1 MTAAGKSCCFIKRQL
16 RGACALSPQQLDGRA
31 AALPDQT
38 EPQTEQQPAPVQ
50 AEQPQ
55 SAQEPAAPQPE
66 QDAAQQAEA
75 ARRKEVEQLWRE
87 IQLLALRA
95 ENLEASGRY
104 DEAAEL
110 LSAAIARLQTRPHDD
125 LDMVPLRQL
134 LWDML
139 HAAGRYEEALAQAQA
154 VHEAITAAYGVG
166 SAEAHLVAV
175 RLGIS
180 SAACDQPGP
189 ALRLIHDAVRVLE
202 HNLGGMLERGQELAA
217 AAAAEGA
224 SEENQQELEV
234 LQRAIDKVAAA
245 MGEGN
250 FYGGLITMHF
260 AAQEGQQQGVIN
272 GWEELES
279 LIIHG
284 FCGIM
289 AAEAAVQ
296 AGNMLHTA
304 LRDHDGLTE
313 ALSDDPLLG
322 RLVKQQNERVHD
334 AAKQGLDHPLLQ

>member
-1 MTAAGKSCCFIKRQL
+1 LK
-16 RGACALSPQQLDGRA
+16 A

-189 ALRLIHDAVRVLE
+189 ALRLIHDAVQVLE

-217 AAAAEGA
+217 AATAEGA

-250 FYGGLITMHF
+250 FYGGLITLHF
-260 AAQEGQQQGVIN
+260 AAQEGQQQG
-272 GWEELES
+272 
-279 LIIHG
+279 
-284 FCGIM
+284 
-289 AAEAAVQ
+289 A
-296 AGNMLHTA
+296 
-304 LRDHDGLTE
+304 
-313 ALSDDPLLG
+313 G
-322 RLVKQQNERVHD
+322 RLGH
-334 AAKQGLDHPLLQ
+334 GLGGVWPGAGPRLGG